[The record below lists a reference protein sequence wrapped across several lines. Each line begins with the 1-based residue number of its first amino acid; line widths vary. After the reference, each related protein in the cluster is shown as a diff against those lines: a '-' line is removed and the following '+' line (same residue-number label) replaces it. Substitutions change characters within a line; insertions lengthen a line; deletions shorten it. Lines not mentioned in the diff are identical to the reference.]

1 MSDVLA
7 RIVEHKRTEIA
18 EAKRRVPVTDLLEQL
33 PASPPVR
40 DFIGSI
46 RARGPIGLIAEVKKA
61 SPSAGLIRADFD
73 PVKIA
78 SVYAGSGAACISV
91 LTDEKFFQGHLEFL
105 RQIRAAV
112 SIPLLRK
119 DFILDRYQ
127 ILEGRIAGAD
137 AVLLIAEC
145 LSDDELA
152 DLYAYTRELGMEA
165 LIELYEPENLER
177 VLKVEPRL
185 VGVNNRDLRSFK
197 TDLGHS
203 ATIRAQVPRSVC
215 FVSESGIETRQHVES
230 LIASDVDAILVG
242 ETLMRSAD
250 IGGKVREL
258 LGLSTPQSV

>member
-18 EAKRRVPVTDLLEQL
+18 EAKRAFPRPSCL
-33 PASPPVR
+33 
-40 DFIGSI
+40 GSC
-46 RARGPIGLIAEVKKA
+46 RPRRRSGTSSARSARRPIGLIAEVKKA
-61 SPSAGLIRADFD
+61 SPSAGLIRGDFD

-78 SVYAGSGAACISV
+78 SLYAGSGAACISV

-105 RQIRAAV
+105 RQIRTAV

-127 ILEGRIAGAD
+127 ILEGRVAGAD

-165 LIELYEPENLER
+165 LIELYEPENLDR
-177 VLKVEPRL
+177 VLQVEPGL

-203 ATIRAQVPRSVC
+203 ATIRA
-215 FVSESGIETRQHVES
+215 
-230 LIASDVDAILVG
+230 ASRD
-242 ETLMRSAD
+242 RSA
-250 IGGKVREL
+250 L
-258 LGLSTPQSV
+258 

>member
-61 SPSAGLIRADFD
+61 SPSAGLIRDDFD

-145 LSDDELA
+145 LSDDELT